1 MMNRTQSLGPPPV
14 RVVVVED
21 DEDDR
26 LLLTRQLKKSAIDSH
41 VKFFTDGEQA
51 LDFLSTLPPAQ
62 PFTELIAIFLDINL
76 PGMSGVDLLRE
87 IRRQPRVSHIPVVV
101 MTSSLNPRDFEACQ
115 ALKVAAFVPKPITF
129 ESFSKAIT
137 GLRHLPK

>member
-51 LDFLSTLPPAQ
+51 LDFLSTLPPRS
-62 PFTELIAIFLDINL
+62 PSPSSSPSSWTLICRA
-76 PGMSGVDLLRE
+76 
-87 IRRQPRVSHIPVVV
+87 
-101 MTSSLNPRDFEACQ
+101 
-115 ALKVAAFVPKPITF
+115 
-129 ESFSKAIT
+129 
-137 GLRHLPK
+137 